1 MPEMSKGI
9 YNYARIVKSG
19 LDKGKQCYQIRHDG
33 KTLKKSIHIHKLYKW
48 FAENYPNE
56 YLYLEVNQT

>member
-9 YNYARIVKSG
+9 YNFV
-19 LDKGKQCYQIRHDG
+19 DNE
-33 KTLKKSIHIHKLYKW
+33 TLKKSIHIHKLYKW